1 MKKRPVQWILIVLAA
16 VCILFAGITCV
27 RAMKQAKAVQEKFD
41 KAQISVVNDKEEIEN
56 IQQKQEEAQKTA
68 RQKALDE
75 KKEKEAQ
82 EQVQMQETEG
92 SEDSEKGKEESEE
105 AETEK
110 AVETEEAE
118 ETINSFEQTSNGRIV
133 GIDPGHQGSWVD
145 MSALEPNAPGS
156 SQMKARCTTGT
167 TGNYT
172 HLEEYQLN
180 LDVSLK
186 LKSILES
193 RGYQVVMTRED
204 NDANISNA
212 ERAQKVAA
220 AGAEIYVRVHANS
233 SEDSSVSGALTMCP
247 SPQNPYVGNLY
258 EQSYRLSEV
267 ILNTYCEATGFG
279 NRGVMIT
286 DTMTGINWSTI
297 PVTIIEMGFMSNQS
311 DDTTMADSTF
321 QNQMAEGIANGIDA
335 YFAGN

>member
-1 MKKRPVQWILIVLAA
+1 MKKRPTQWILVILAA
-16 VCILFAGITCV
+16 VCVLFAGVTCI
-27 RAMKQAKAVQEKFD
+27 RAMKQVKAAQEKFD
-41 KAQISVVNDKEEIEN
+41 KAQISVLNDREEIRN
-56 IQQKQEEAQKTA
+56 IQQKREEAQKTA

-82 EQVQMQETEG
+82 AEVQPQETQ
-92 SEDSEKGKEESEE
+92 E
-105 AETEK
+105 AASLDEPQP
-110 AVETEEAE
+110 EEAE
-118 ETINSFEQTSNGRIV
+118 ETQETINSFAQTSNGNGRII

-186 LKSILES
+186 LRSILES

-212 ERAQKVAA
+212 ERAQKVAN
-220 AGAEIYVRVHANS
+220 AGSEIYVRVHANS
-233 SEDSSVSGALTMCP
+233 SDDTSVSGALTMCP
-247 SPQNPYVGNLY
+247 SAQNPYVGNLY
-258 EQSYRLSEV
+258 GQSYLLSEV
-267 ILNTYCEATGFG
+267 ILNAYCEATGFG

-311 DDTTMADSTF
+311 DDTTMADSSF
-321 QNQMAEGIANGIDA
+321 QDRMAEGIANGIDA

>member
-1 MKKRPVQWILIVLAA
+1 MKKRPTQWILVILAA
-16 VCILFAGITCV
+16 VCVLFAGVTCI
-27 RAMKQAKAVQEKFD
+27 RAMKQVKAAQEKFD
-41 KAQISVVNDKEEIEN
+41 KAQISVLNDREEIRN
-56 IQQKQEEAQKTA
+56 IQQKREEAQKTA

-75 KKEKEAQ
+75 TKEKEAQ
-82 EQVQMQETEG
+82 AEVQPQETQ
-92 SEDSEKGKEESEE
+92 E
-105 AETEK
+105 AASLDEPQP
-110 AVETEEAE
+110 EEAE
-118 ETINSFEQTSNGRIV
+118 ETQETINSFAQTSNGNGRII

-186 LKSILES
+186 LKNILES

-233 SEDSSVSGALTMCP
+233 SEDTSVSGALTMCP
-247 SPQNPYVGNLY
+247 SAENPYVGNLY

-267 ILNTYCEATGFG
+267 ILNAYCEATGFG
-279 NRGVMIT
+279 NRGIMIT

-311 DDTTMADSTF
+311 DDTTMADSSF
-321 QNQMAEGIANGIDA
+321 QDRMAEGIANGIDA

>member
-1 MKKRPVQWILIVLAA
+1 MKKRPTQWILVILAA
-16 VCILFAGITCV
+16 VCVLFAGVTCI
-27 RAMKQAKAVQEKFD
+27 RAMKQVKAAQEKFD
-41 KAQISVVNDKEEIEN
+41 KAQISVLNDREEIRN
-56 IQQKQEEAQKTA
+56 IQQKREEAQKTA

-82 EQVQMQETEG
+82 AEVQPQETQ
-92 SEDSEKGKEESEE
+92 E
-105 AETEK
+105 AASLDEPQP
-110 AVETEEAE
+110 EEAE
-118 ETINSFEQTSNGRIV
+118 ETQETINSFAQTSNGNGRII

-186 LKSILES
+186 LRSILES

-212 ERAQKVAA
+212 ERAQKVAN

-233 SEDSSVSGALTMCP
+233 SDDTSVSGALTMCP
-247 SPQNPYVGNLY
+247 SAQNPYVGNLY
-258 EQSYRLSEV
+258 GQSYLLSEV
-267 ILNTYCEATGFG
+267 ILNAYCEATGFG

-311 DDTTMADSTF
+311 DDTTMADSSF
-321 QNQMAEGIANGIDA
+321 QDRMAEGIANGIDA

>member
-1 MKKRPVQWILIVLAA
+1 MKKKPTQWILIILAA
-16 VCILFAGITCV
+16 VCILFAGISCIH
-27 RAMKQAKAVQEKFD
+27 AMTQVKAAQEKFD
-41 KAQISVVNDKEEIEN
+41 KAQIAVLNAQEEIKN
-56 IQQKQEEAQKTA
+56 IQQKREEEQKTA

-82 EQVQMQETEG
+82 AETQPQEVQET
-92 SEDSEKGKEESEE
+92 SDSEE
-105 AETEK
+105 AAEP
-110 AVETEEAE
+110 EEE
-118 ETINSFEQTSNGRIV
+118 ETINSFEQTSNGRII

-186 LKSILES
+186 LKNILES

-233 SEDSSVSGALTMCP
+233 SEDTSVSGALTMCP
-247 SPQNPYVGNLY
+247 SAENPYVGNLY

-267 ILNTYCEATGFG
+267 ILNAYCEATGFG
-279 NRGVMIT
+279 NRGIMIT

-297 PVTIIEMGFMSNQS
+297 PVTIIEMGFMYNQS
-311 DDTTMADSTF
+311 DDTTMADSSF
-321 QNQMAEGIANGIDA
+321 QDRMAEGIANGIDA

>member
-1 MKKRPVQWILIVLAA
+1 MKKRPAQWILVILAA
-16 VCILFAGITCV
+16 VCVLFAGVTCI
-27 RAMKQAKAVQEKFD
+27 RAMKQVKTAQETFD
-41 KAQISVVNDKEEIEN
+41 KAQISVLNDQEKIKS
-56 IQQKQEEAQKTA
+56 IQQKREEEQKTA

-75 KKEKEAQ
+75 KKAQEAQ
-82 EQVQMQETEG
+82 TQVQPQETQS
-92 SEDSEKGKEESEE
+92 SENPEEEMEE
-105 AETEK
+105 ETQEQEETE
-110 AVETEEAE
+110 AV
-118 ETINSFEQTSNGRIV
+118 NSFTKTANGRII

-233 SEDSSVSGALTMCP
+233 SDDTSVSGALTMSP
-247 SPQNPYVGNLY
+247 SAQNPYVGNLY

-267 ILNTYCEATGFG
+267 ILNAYCAATGFG
-279 NRGVMIT
+279 NRGVMLT

-311 DDTTMADSTF
+311 DDTTMADSSF
-321 QNQMAEGIANGIDA
+321 QDKMAEGIANGIDA

>member
-1 MKKRPVQWILIVLAA
+1 MKKRPTQWILVVLAA
-16 VCILFAGITCV
+16 VCVLFAGITCMS
-27 RAMKQAKAVQEKFD
+27 AMQQAKTMQEQFD
-41 KAQISVVNDKEEIEN
+41 KAQISVLNEQEEIKN
-56 IQQKQEEAQKTA
+56 IQKKQEEEQKTD

-75 KKEKEAQ
+75 KKAKEAQ
-82 EQVQMQETEG
+82 AEQQPQETAVP
-92 SEDSEKGKEESEE
+92 EKTQE
-105 AETEK
+105 AEME
-110 AVETEEAE
+110 EEAE
-118 ETINSFEQTSNGRIV
+118 EEQTEEQTEEQENVNSFAQTSNGRIV

-145 MSALEPNAPGS
+145 MSAQEPNAPGS

-172 HLEEYQLN
+172 NLEEYQLN

-233 SEDSSVSGALTMCP
+233 SEDSSVSGALTMCQ
-247 SPQNPYVGNLY
+247 SAQNPYVGNLY
-258 EQSYRLSEV
+258 EQSYRLSQV
-267 ILNTYCEATGFG
+267 ILNAYCEATGFG

-311 DDTTMADSTF
+311 DDTTMADSSF

>member
-1 MKKRPVQWILIVLAA
+1 MKKRPAQWIIVILAA
-16 VCILFAGITCV
+16 FCILFAC
-27 RAMKQAKAVQEKFD
+27 AACAKAMRQAGKVQED
-41 KAQISVVNDKEEIEN
+41 LNKAQISLLNGQEEIKN
-56 IQQKQEEAQKTA
+56 IQKKREKEQKAA

-75 KKEKEAQ
+75 KKEKQAKA
-82 EQVQMQETEG
+82 QETE
-92 SEDSEKGKEESEE
+92 SSDSAEK
-105 AETEK
+105 TEP
-110 AVETEEAE
+110 E
-118 ETINSFEQTSNGRIV
+118 ETTEPETGETWETMEPSNGRII

-145 MSALEPNAPGS
+145 MSAPEPNAPQS

-186 LKSILES
+186 LRSILES

-204 NDANISNA
+204 NDADISNA

-220 AGAEIYVRVHANS
+220 QGAEIYVRVHANS
-233 SEDSSVSGALTMCP
+233 SEDTSVSGALTMCP
-247 SPQNPYVGNLY
+247 SAENPYVGSLY
-258 EQSYRLSEV
+258 EESRRLSETV
-267 ILNTYCEATGFG
+267 LNAYCEATGFG
-279 NRGVMIT
+279 NRGVMLT
-286 DTMTGINWSTI
+286 DTMTGINWSTV

-311 DDTTMADSTF
+311 DDTAMADSSF
-321 QNQMAEGIANGIDA
+321 QDQMAEGIANGIDA

>member
-1 MKKRPVQWILIVLAA
+1 
-16 VCILFAGITCV
+16 
-27 RAMKQAKAVQEKFD
+27 
-41 KAQISVVNDKEEIEN
+41 
-56 IQQKQEEAQKTA
+56 
-68 RQKALDE
+68 
-75 KKEKEAQ
+75 
-82 EQVQMQETEG
+82 
-92 SEDSEKGKEESEE
+92 
-105 AETEK
+105 
-110 AVETEEAE
+110 
-118 ETINSFEQTSNGRIV
+118 
-133 GIDPGHQGSWVD
+133 

-186 LKSILES
+186 LKNILES

-233 SEDSSVSGALTMCP
+233 SEDTSVSGALTMCP
-247 SPQNPYVGNLY
+247 SAENPYVGNLY

-267 ILNTYCEATGFG
+267 ILNAYCEATGFG
-279 NRGVMIT
+279 NRGIMIT

-311 DDTTMADSTF
+311 DDTTMADSSF
-321 QNQMAEGIANGIDA
+321 QDRMAEGIANGIDA

>member
-1 MKKRPVQWILIVLAA
+1 M
-16 VCILFAGITCV
+16 
-27 RAMKQAKAVQEKFD
+27 QEQFD
-41 KAQISVVNDKEEIEN
+41 KAQISVLNEQEEIKN
-56 IQQKQEEAQKTA
+56 IQKKQEEEQKTA

-75 KKEKEAQ
+75 KKAKEAQ
-82 EQVQMQETEG
+82 AEQQPQETAVP
-92 SEDSEKGKEESEE
+92 EETQE
-105 AETEK
+105 AEME
-110 AVETEEAE
+110 EEAE
-118 ETINSFEQTSNGRIV
+118 EAQTEEQETVNSFAQTSNGRIV

-145 MSALEPNAPGS
+145 MSAQEPNAPGS

-233 SEDSSVSGALTMCP
+233 SEDSSVSGALTMCQ
-247 SPQNPYVGNLY
+247 SVENPYVGNLY
-258 EQSYRLSEV
+258 EQSYRLSQV
-267 ILNTYCEATGFG
+267 ILNAYCEATGFG

-311 DDTTMADSTF
+311 DDTTMADSSF